1 MKIEY
6 YGYGQ
11 SKGSYKVN
19 IYIVNEKEDEDLY
32 IATYDIKSNIP
43 TYRLRTNSQELN
55 KIFDKAITSLT
66 KEYNIEKINSY
77 TNSIELEMIADCT
90 QETSHGKNW
99 LKLKFKLD
107 N

>member
-19 IYIVNEKEDEDLY
+19 IYIVNEKEDKDLY
-32 IATYDIKSNIP
+32 ITTYDIESNVP
-43 TYRLRTNSQELN
+43 TYRLRVDTHALN
-55 KIFDKAITSLT
+55 KVFDKAMGKLT
-66 KEYNIEKINSY
+66 KEYSIRKINSC

-90 QETSHGKNW
+90 QETSHGNNW
-99 LKLKFKLD
+99 LKLRFKIS
-107 N
+107 

>member
-6 YGYGQ
+6 YGYGKV
-11 SKGSYKVN
+11 SGYKVKV
-19 IYIVNEKEDEDLY
+19 YIVNEKEDEDLY
-32 IATYDIKSNIP
+32 IASYDIKSDIP

-66 KEYNIEKINSY
+66 KEYNIKKVNSC

>member
-19 IYIVNEKEDEDLY
+19 IYVVNEKEDEDLH
-32 IATYDIKSNIP
+32 IVTYDIESDTP
-43 TYRLRTNSQELN
+43 TYRLRANSQELN
-55 KIFDKAITSLT
+55 KVFDKAMSELT
-66 KEYNIEKINSY
+66 KEYNIRKVNSL
-77 TNSIELEMIADCT
+77 TNSIGLEMIADCT

-99 LKLKFKLD
+99 LKLRFKIS
-107 N
+107 